1 MSNATLDVL
10 YVIGWCLSFSVLVGG
25 AFGALIAFLESR
37 NEVDE

>member
-25 AFGALIAFLESR
+25 AFGALIAFLER
-37 NEVDE
+37 NNNDC